1 MVKKALQWTFVS
13 LVLIFLYAPILTLM
27 VFSFNAGRSM
37 GKWQGFSLDWYAQL
51 FRDSTLMNALWVTL
65 SIAIL
70 AAVCATILGTLAAVG
85 IHSMKRR
92 TRSVV
97 ENITYI
103 PMVSADIVTGIS
115 LMLLFIFLGIRLGY
129 GTMLLAHITFNLPY
143 VIFSVLPKLQQLP
156 QNQYEA
162 AMDLGAKPAYALR
175 RVILPQILP
184 GIFTGFIFAFT
195 LSIDDFVISYFTS
208 QDVSNLSMTIYSM
221 ARRGLNPKINALST
235 IMFVCV
241 LTLLIIVNVRS
252 HRQSKKIKERV

>member
-1 MVKKALQWTFVS
+1 MVKKAVQWTFVS

-27 VFSFNAGRSM
+27 VFSFNAGKSM

-65 SIAIL
+65 TIAVL

-92 TRSVV
+92 SRSLV
-97 ENITYI
+97 ENVTYI
-103 PMVSADIVTGIS
+103 PMISADIITGIS
-115 LMLLFIFLGIRLGY
+115 LMLLFIFLGVRLGY
-129 GTMLLAHITFNLPY
+129 GTMLIAHITFNLPY

-162 AMDLGAKPAYALR
+162 AMDLGARPAYALR
-175 RVILPQILP
+175 RVILPQIVP

-235 IMFVCV
+235 LMFVCV

-252 HRQSKKIKERV
+252 RRQSKKIKERV